1 MNEAFEKS
9 KNAIEGAFEGSI
21 AEAENLAESIYG
33 GKCLT
38 DSNCSAVSFCDGN
51 TWFDCHKTYINSIN
65 FNSWNLMRL
74 VSSI

>member
-1 MNEAFEKS
+1 MTEDDVNEALKNS

-21 AEAENLAESIYG
+21 TEAENLVESIYG

-51 TWFDCHKTYINSIN
+51 HTLSSTYIL
-65 FNSWNLMRL
+65 FY
-74 VSSI
+74 